1 MDKQAII
8 RSIIVSS
15 PEIIV
20 ILGACLMLFVALM
33 KNKHQLNILTGLS
46 LAIVVLA
53 AGITAGLV
61 GAPQSAYGDT
71 FVVDGLAIFFKA
83 IFFLA
88 TALTLFIS
96 KRYLEEENIGEG
108 EYHALLLFALVGMMI
123 MVSGRDL
130 LVIYM
135 GLELQAL
142 AFYVLVGYQRRDPKS
157 TEAALKYVILGAV
170 SSGIFLYGLSL
181 VYGLTGTT
189 ELSAIAVSL
198 SGEEPPGLALI
209 LAILF
214 LMTGLLFKL
223 GAVPFHMWVPDV
235 YEGAPTPI
243 TAYLSVA
250 SKAAAFAIVLRI
262 FLEGMNQVGTI
273 WIDAV
278 TVIAVITMALGSFV
292 ALVQTNIKRML
303 AYSSIAHAGIALL
316 GIVAGGQDGVASV
329 MLYLLIY
336 TFMNLG
342 MFAIIVMMRSG
353 AVRGDNIDDYTGLA
367 TSHPF
372 WAFLAL
378 IFLFSLAG
386 IPPTAGFFA
395 KFYILVALINQG
407 YVVLAVI
414 AVLLSAVAAY
424 FYIRVIMVMYMKPP
438 TRHFDLALTPMLRIS
453 LVVAGI
459 GTVGIGLI
467 PGWFLDQAQ
476 NAAFEAPLAQ
486 ARSSSLLH

>member
-1 MDKQAII
+1 MDQQAII
-8 RSIIVSS
+8 RSILISS

-20 ILGACLMLFVALM
+20 IFGACVVLFVGLM
-33 KNKHQLNILTGLS
+33 KSKHQLDILTGLS
-46 LAIVVLA
+46 LAFVVLA
-53 AGITAGLV
+53 AGATSGLAGPSLT
-61 GAPQSAYGDT
+61 AYGGT
-71 FVVDGLAIFFKA
+71 FVVDGLAVFFKA

-88 TALTLFIS
+88 TVLTLLIS
-96 KRYLEEENIGEG
+96 RRYVMEENIAEG
-108 EYHALLLFALVGMMI
+108 EYYALILFALAGMMI
-123 MVSGRDL
+123 MASGRDL

-170 SSGIFLYGLSL
+170 SSGIFLYGFSL

-189 ELSAIAVSL
+189 ELIGISASL
-198 SGEEPPGLALI
+198 SAGEQPGLALI

-214 LMTGLLFKL
+214 LITGLLFKL

-262 FLEGMNQVGTI
+262 FLESMGQVESI

-278 TVIAVITMALGSFV
+278 IVITVLTMTLGSFV

-303 AYSSIAHAGIALL
+303 AYSSIAHAGFALL
-316 GIVAGGQDGVASV
+316 GVVAGGQDGISSV

-336 TFMNLG
+336 TFMNVG
-342 MFAIIVMMRSG
+342 MFAIIVMMRNG
-353 AVRGDNIDDYTGLA
+353 EVQGDKIDDYTGLA
-367 TSHPF
+367 TTHPF
-372 WAFLAL
+372 WAFLTL

-395 KFYILVALINQG
+395 KFYILVALIDHG
-407 YVVLAVI
+407 YVALAVV
-414 AVLLSAVAAY
+414 AVLLNAVAAY
-424 FYIRVIMVMYMKPP
+424 FYIRIVMVMYMKPP
-438 TRHFDLALTPMLRIS
+438 SRQFNLALTPMLRIS
-453 LVVAGI
+453 LIAAVI
-459 GTVGIGLI
+459 GTVAIGIV

-476 NAAFEAPLAQ
+476 NAAFGAQ
-486 ARSSSLLH
+486 QASIIGLLR

>member
-8 RSIIVSS
+8 QSVIISS

-20 ILGACLMLFVALM
+20 VLGACLLLFVALM
-33 KNKHQLNILTGLS
+33 NNKHQVAILTGLS
-46 LAIVVLA
+46 LTVVVLA
-53 AGITAGLV
+53 AGANVALF
-61 GAPQSAYGDT
+61 GAPQSAYGGT
-71 FVVDGLAIFFKA
+71 FVVDGFANFFKV
-83 IFFLA
+83 IFYLA
-88 TALTLFIS
+88 TAMILLMS
-96 KRYLEEENIGEG
+96 GRYVIEEKIAEG
-108 EYHALLLFALVGMMI
+108 EYHALILFALAGMMI
-123 MVSGRDL
+123 MASGRDL

-142 AFYVLVGYQRRDPKS
+142 AFYVLAGYLRHDQKS
-157 TEAALKYVILGAV
+157 NEAALKYVVLGAV

-181 VYGLTGTT
+181 VYGLAGTT
-189 ELSAIAVSL
+189 ELAGIAAVLSAGAQP
-198 SGEEPPGLALI
+198 EPALA

-214 LMTGLLFKL
+214 LIIGLVFKV

-235 YEGAPTPI
+235 YEGAPTPV

-262 FLEGMNQVGTI
+262 FLDALIQVADI
-273 WIDAV
+273 WIDALI
-278 TVIAVITMALGSFV
+278 VIAVLTMTLGSFA

-303 AYSSIAHAGIALL
+303 AYSSIAHAGFALL
-316 GIVAGGQDGVASV
+316 GLIAGGADGVASV

-342 MFAIIVMMRSG
+342 IFAVVVMMRSG
-353 AVRGDNIDDYTGLA
+353 EVRGDQIEDYTGLA
-367 TSHPF
+367 TAHPV
-372 WAFLAL
+372 WALLTL

-395 KFYILVALINQG
+395 KFYILVALVQQG

-414 AVLLSAVAAY
+414 SELLSAVAAY
-424 FYIRVIMVMYMKPP
+424 FYIRIIMLMYMKPP
-438 TRHFDLALTPMLRIS
+438 TRRFDLALTPPLRLA
-453 LVVAGI
+453 LVIACV
-459 GTVGIGLI
+459 GTVGIGLA

-476 NAAFEAPLAQ
+476 SAVFTETLALT
-486 ARSSSLLH
+486 SSFLR

>member
-1 MDKQAII
+1 MDQQAII
-8 RSIIVSS
+8 RSIIIST

-20 ILGACLMLFVALM
+20 IFGACVVLFAGLMRSKQL
-33 KNKHQLNILTGLS
+33 LNILTGLS
-46 LAIVVLA
+46 LIFVALA
-53 AGITAGLV
+53 AGATSGLAGPPLL
-61 GAPQSAYGDT
+61 AYGGT
-71 FVVDGLAIFFKA
+71 FVVDGLALFFKA

-88 TALTLFIS
+88 TALTLLIS
-96 KRYLEEENIGEG
+96 RRYVVEENIAEG
-108 EYHALLLFALVGMMI
+108 EYYALILFALAGMMI
-123 MVSGRDL
+123 MASGRDL

-142 AFYVLVGYQRRDPKS
+142 AFYVLVGYQRRDAKS

-181 VYGLTGTT
+181 VYGLAGTT
-189 ELSAIAVSL
+189 DLMGIAASLSA
-198 SGEEPPGLALI
+198 EEQPGPALI

-214 LMTGLLFKL
+214 LITGLLFKL

-262 FLEGMNQVGTI
+262 FLESVIQVENI

-278 TVIAVITMALGSFV
+278 IIIAVLTMAVGSFV

-303 AYSSIAHAGIALL
+303 AYSSIAHAGFALL
-316 GIVAGGQDGVASV
+316 GVVAGGQDGVSSV

-336 TFMNLG
+336 TFMNVG
-342 MFAIIVMMRSG
+342 MFAVIIMMRNG
-353 AVRGDNIDDYTGLA
+353 AVRGDEIDDYTGLA
-367 TSHPF
+367 TSHPV
-372 WAFLAL
+372 WALLTL

-395 KFYILVALINQG
+395 KFYILVALIDQG
-407 YVVLAVI
+407 YVALAVI
-414 AVLLSAVAAY
+414 AVLMNAVAAY
-424 FYIRVIMVMYMKPP
+424 FYIRIVMVMYMKAPS
-438 TRHFDLALTPMLRIS
+438 RHFDLALTPMLRVS
-453 LVVAGI
+453 LIVAVT
-459 GTVGIGLI
+459 GTVAIGIV

-476 NAAFEAPLAQ
+476 NAAFGTQQ
-486 ARSSSLLH
+486 ASIIGLLR